1 MKNTLNHPDIIG
13 LHGGHDASVALIRN
27 HELVEVM
34 TEERLSRYK
43 KHAGFPF
50 RAISYLKEKYQFEN
64 IDSIYLDEVG
74 QFYIG
79 NPEDDVAE
87 LQSKFIHKPQ
97 YFLRAIFARFAFLQK
112 ALSVRDSLI
121 AKKQSKNN
129 QSFFTDELK
138 RVLPGTEVH
147 FSDHHRCHAWA
158 AVPFLP
164 RDGKKRL
171 IITLDGEGQGLCG
184 SINLYENGT
193 LTVLNTFPGSASLGI
208 LYSSIVD
215 IMGMKRLEHEFKV
228 MGLAPYAKASS
239 GNRAYEDLKKILW
252 WDEEKMT
259 LCSSIDMHN
268 AAMHLIATEFNI
280 KHRFDSI
287 AYGIQKL
294 CEELV
299 VSIIKSAI
307 KKYKCHDIS
316 VGGGIFMNVKANQLI
331 LGLSEVHSFEITP
344 SCGDESLAIGAAIE
358 AYAKIH
364 KGNMSQFKRVDN
376 IYLGSEYSDA
386 EVEKA
391 LLPYL
396 DSTKYTVRQFNGV
409 GLNSV
414 EFAVAELLSKNEV
427 VGRLKGRAE
436 WGARALGNRSI
447 LANASSRE
455 TIKLINEM
463 IKGRDFW
470 MPFAASIIYDDRH
483 QYLLNIDR
491 TNASYMAVTFCTTE
505 KAHKELSAALHP
517 YDLTSRPQLV
527 KKEIN
532 PDYYALISHFKHLT
546 GVSGILNTSFNL
558 HGEPN
563 VEKPEDALYTFERSG
578 LRHVAVGN
586 FLVSKR

>member
-1 MKNTLNHPDIIG
+1 MKKTHSHVDILG

-43 KHAGFPF
+43 KHAGYPF
-50 RAISYLKEKYQFEN
+50 RALSYLKNKYQFEK
-64 IDSIYLDEVG
+64 IESIYFDEVG

-79 NPEDDVAE
+79 NETDDIST
-87 LQSKFIHKPQ
+87 LQSRFIHKPP
-97 YFLRAIFARFAFLQK
+97 YFLRAIFARFPVLQK
-112 ALSVRDSLI
+112 ILTFRDSLI
-121 AKKQSKNN
+121 TKHQSRNN
-129 QSFFTDELK
+129 QTFFTKELS
-138 RVLPGTEVH
+138 RVLPNTKVH

-164 RDGKKRL
+164 QDGKKRL

-193 LTVLNTFPGSASLGI
+193 LKVLNTFPGTASLGI

-228 MGLAPYAKASS
+228 MGLAPYAKPSS
-239 GNRAYEDLKKILW
+239 GERAYSDLKEILW
-252 WDEEKMT
+252 WDEEKMS

-268 AAMHLIATEFNI
+268 AAMHLIASEFNI

-299 VSIIKSAI
+299 ISIVKSAI
-307 KKYKCHDIS
+307 KKYECNDIS

-331 LGLSEVHSFEITP
+331 VSLPEVSSCEFTP

-358 AYAKIH
+358 AYASLH
-364 KGNMSQFKRVDN
+364 GGDMSQFKRVTN
-376 IYLGSEYSDA
+376 IYLGSEYSDD

-391 LLPYL
+391 LRLYR
-396 DSTKYTVRQFNGV
+396 DSSKYTVKHFSGSGRD
-409 GLNSV
+409 SI
-414 EFAVAELLSKNEV
+414 EFAIAELLAKNEV

-470 MPFAASIIYDDRH
+470 MPFAASILYEDR
-483 QYLLNIDR
+483 QEYLIDADR
-491 TNASYMAVTFCTTE
+491 TAAPYMAVTFRTTE
-505 KAHKELSAALHP
+505 KARKELSAALHP

-527 KKEIN
+527 TKEIN
-532 PDYYALISHFKHLT
+532 ADYHSLINHFKDLT

-578 LRHVAVGN
+578 LRYVAVGN
-586 FLVSKR
+586 YLVSKC